1 MKKIL
6 GASLAIIL
14 AFAAVGCSSSK
25 FKTTRARLKNNAEK
39 TFGASEAS
47 KKQKNAMEKD
57 DTELTDSIFKNGC
70 YLSYDGDDAKDQ
82 DFNLKALKDG
92 GCTGAFA
99 LIKSE
104 SESESFM
111 LCQCIELDD
120 KDLAGSVYDEIYD
133 NLVIDSKDIKEAKK
147 NIKDLEYGTDEQEGY
162 MYTVLVLSDSK
173 NMATGVY
180 LKLEDN
186 MVIAVAFK
194 GEVKSDLYEEY
205 LDFMFNSKLQDME
218 ALL

>member
-6 GASLAIIL
+6 GASLAVLI

-39 TFGASEAS
+39 ALGASEAT
-47 KKQKNAMEKD
+47 KKQRNAMEND
-57 DTELTDSIFKNGC
+57 DTEMNDPVFKNGC
-70 YLSYDGDDAKDQ
+70 YISYDADEAAKES
-82 DFNLKALKDG
+82 FGLKALKDG
-92 GCTGAFA
+92 GSTGALA

-104 SESESFM
+104 DDSFM
-111 LCQCIELDD
+111 ICQCIELED

-133 NLVIDSKDIKEAKK
+133 NLSIDSKDIKEAKK
-147 NIKDLEYGTDEQEGY
+147 TINDLEYGTDEQEGY
-162 MYTVLVLSDSK
+162 LYTTLVLSDSK
-173 NMATGVY
+173 NMATGIY
-180 LKLEDN
+180 LKLDDN
-186 MVIAVAFK
+186 MVVAVAFK
-194 GEVKSDLYEEY
+194 GEIKSDLYEEY